1 MSSAFSLSRTV
12 RVPQVDVNESWK
24 SRTSML
30 LVYDRTRDMEEL
42 EAQQELRDKVGSLA
56 FSPPPM
62 KKSDTRD
69 SISSVDSD
77 VSLSFDRRGSKGEEA
92 DLSDSGSSDNE
103 RKTGIELAQQKN
115 IDRDSGAD
123 SLDDVVVKESDKQLT
138 NTLLE
143 SDTGDQQ
150 LEDFVPPTDE
160 QAEKICEQVEFY
172 FSDENIV
179 KDAFLLKHVK
189 RNKEGYVSLKLIS
202 SFKRV
207 KHLSRD
213 WRVVGAAL
221 AKSKKLQV
229 NPQGT
234 KLRRIDPL
242 PLFDQTTP
250 SRTILAARLPV
261 EKLSVETV
269 AEMFRPCGEIALIR
283 ILRPGHPAPAEVR
296 QAIAKKQELASS
308 EECAMIEF
316 TDSASARVAL
326 QMTLG
331 DAKIFE
337 LQQSAEK
344 KRKQHPMKKGAVTR
358 LTREDTYNSS
368 SCASG
373 SEAED
378 NRIRHKKVIHGYPM
392 YHVYPGHPYQGP
404 PSPDAWLSRRLSTC
418 SMSGSENGYV
428 LRRLSSCS
436 GSSSETGSFGRRY
449 SACSSGSD
457 TGYCHAVFPTSYY
470 QQENRRFSCC
480 SGSGTE
486 CNTGCFPSS
495 RRGSADCG
503 PFLRRLSACS
513 RDSGYDA
520 GGRRL
525 SLCSSGSEQGNFCRT
540 RSNSGIA
547 IPHLPENVT
556 RMPSGPDGTRGFG
569 RLPRMNSMTATME
582 PTC

>member
-1 MSSAFSLSRTV
+1 MDEV
-12 RVPQVDVNESWK
+12 
-24 SRTSML
+24 
-30 LVYDRTRDMEEL
+30 
-42 EAQQELRDKVGSLA
+42 EAQQELRDQVGNLT

-92 DLSDSGSSDNE
+92 DLSDSVSTDNE
-103 RKTGIELAQQKN
+103 GKPADNLKQEKEKTP
-115 IDRDSGAD
+115 DHDSGAD
-123 SLDDVVVKESDKQLT
+123 SLEDSTSNET
-138 NTLLE
+138 
-143 SDTGDQQ
+143 DQQ
-150 LEDFVPPTDE
+150 RKQAAEETENTESMIDFVPPSDE
-160 QAEKICEQVEFY
+160 LAEKICAQVEFY
-172 FSDENIV
+172 FSDENII

-229 NPQGT
+229 NPPGT
-234 KLRRIDPL
+234 KLRRTDPL

-269 AEMFRPCGEIALIR
+269 AEIFRPCGEIALIR
-283 ILRPGHPAPAEVR
+283 VLKPGHPAPAEVR
-296 QAIAKKQELASS
+296 QAIAKRPELASS
-308 EECAMIEF
+308 DECAMVEF
-316 TDSASARVAL
+316 TDSASARAAL
-326 QMTLG
+326 LMNLG
-331 DAKIFE
+331 DAKLFE
-337 LQQSAEK
+337 LQQSPEK
-344 KRKQHPMKKGAVTR
+344 KRKQQPTKKSAVTKISKEE
-358 LTREDTYNSS
+358 TAYNSS

-378 NRIRHKKVIHGYPM
+378 PRIKHKRPIHSFPV

-404 PSPDAWLSRRLSTC
+404 PSPEAWLSRRLSTC

-436 GSSSETGSFGRRY
+436 GSGSGSESGNFGRRY
-449 SACSSGSD
+449 SACSSGSE
-457 TGYCHAVFPTSYY
+457 TSYCHTVFPPGYY
-470 QQENRRFSCC
+470 HQENRRISCC
-480 SGSGTE
+480 SSSGSGVE
-486 CNTGCFPSS
+486 CSGACYPSS
-495 RRGSADCG
+495 RRGSTDYG
-503 PFLRRLSACS
+503 QFIRKLSSCS
-513 RDSGYDA
+513 RDSGFDA
-520 GGRRL
+520 GTRRL
-525 SLCSSGSEQGNFCRT
+525 SMCSSGSEQSSFCRP
-540 RSNSGIA
+540 RSNSGVA
-547 IPHLPENVT
+547 LTHLPENIT

-569 RLPRMNSMTATME
+569 RTPRMNSLPSPIG

>member
-1 MSSAFSLSRTV
+1 MEE
-12 RVPQVDVNESWK
+12 VDV
-24 SRTSML
+24 
-30 LVYDRTRDMEEL
+30 
-42 EAQQELRDKVGSLA
+42 QQESRDQVGNLI

-103 RKTGIELAQQKN
+103 KKVNDRTEQQKN
-115 IDRDSGAD
+115 CDPDSGAD
-123 SLDDVVVKESDKQLT
+123 SLEENVVKDSKNQKEETLT
-138 NTLLE
+138 EVSTANQT
-143 SDTGDQQ
+143 D
-150 LEDFVPPTDE
+150 DFVPPSDE
-160 QAEKICEQVEFY
+160 LAEKICAQVEFY

-229 NPQGT
+229 NSQGT
-234 KLRRIDPL
+234 KLRRVDPL
-242 PLFDQTTP
+242 PPFDQTTP

-261 EKLSVETV
+261 EKLSVESV
-269 AEMFRPCGEIALIR
+269 AEIFRPCGEIALIR
-283 ILRPGHPAPAEVR
+283 VLRPGHPAPAEVR
-296 QAIAKKQELASS
+296 QAIAKRPELASS
-308 EECAMIEF
+308 EECAMVEF
-316 TDSASARVAL
+316 TDSASARTAL

-331 DAKIFE
+331 DAKVFE
-337 LQQSAEK
+337 LQQSSDK
-344 KRKQHPMKKGAVTR
+344 KRKQQPAKKSALTR
-358 LTREDTYNSS
+358 LTKEEAYNSS

-378 NRIRHKKVIHGYPM
+378 GRVRHKKPIHGYPM
-392 YHVYPGHPYQGP
+392 YHAYPGHPFQGP
-404 PSPDAWLSRRLSTC
+404 PSPDAWLSRRLSAC
-418 SMSGSENGYV
+418 SVSGSENGFI

-436 GSSSETGSFGRRY
+436 GSGSGSETGSFGRRY
-449 SACSSGSD
+449 SACSSGSE
-457 TGYCHAVFPTSYY
+457 TGYCHPVFPPSYY
-470 QQENRRFSCC
+470 YQENRRFSCC
-480 SGSGTE
+480 SSSGSE
-486 CNTGCFPSS
+486 CSGVCYHSS
-495 RRGSADCG
+495 RRGSADYG
-503 PFLRRLSACS
+503 PILRRLSACS
-513 RDSGYDA
+513 RDSAYDA
-520 GGRRL
+520 GSRRL
-525 SLCSSGSEQGNFCRT
+525 SLCSSGSEQSGYCRP

-547 IPHLPENVT
+547 LTHLPENVT

-569 RLPRMNSMTATME
+569 RPPKMNVMPPPME

>member
-1 MSSAFSLSRTV
+1 
-12 RVPQVDVNESWK
+12 
-24 SRTSML
+24 
-30 LVYDRTRDMEEL
+30 MEEL
-42 EAQQELRDKVGSLA
+42 EVQQESRDKVGSLA

-103 RKTGIELAQQKN
+103 RKPGDSLGEQKPS
-115 IDRDSGAD
+115 DQDSGAD
-123 SLDDVVVKESDKQLT
+123 THEESALG
-138 NTLLE
+138 E
-143 SDTGDQQ
+143 SQAGKPEDGGEEKSTELAED
-150 LEDFVPPTDE
+150 DFVRPSDE
-160 QAEKICEQVEFY
+160 LAEKICAQVEFY

-221 AKSKKLQV
+221 AKSKKLEV

-234 KLRRIDPL
+234 KLRRLDPL
-242 PLFDQTTP
+242 PPFDQTTP
-250 SRTILAARLPV
+250 SRTVLAARLPV
-261 EKLSVETV
+261 EKLTVEAV
-269 AEMFRPCGEIALIR
+269 AEIFRPCGEIALIR
-283 ILRPGHPAPAEVR
+283 VLKPGHPAPAEVR
-296 QAIAKKQELASS
+296 QAIAKRPELVSS
-308 EECAMIEF
+308 EECAMVEF
-316 TDSASARVAL
+316 TDSASARIAL
-326 QMTLG
+326 QMVLG
-331 DAKIFE
+331 DAKVFE
-337 LQQSAEK
+337 LQQSADK
-344 KRKQHPMKKGAVTR
+344 KRKQQPTKKSALTR

-378 NRIRHKKVIHGYPM
+378 GRARTAHKKPIHGYPM
-392 YHVYPGHPYQGP
+392 YHMYPGHPFQGP
-404 PSPDAWLSRRLSTC
+404 PSPDAWLSRRLSAC
-418 SMSGSENGYV
+418 SMTSPDNGFA
-428 LRRLSSCS
+428 LRRMSSCS
-436 GSSSETGSFGRRY
+436 GSGSDSSSFGRRY
-449 SACSSGSD
+449 SACSSGSE
-457 TGYCHAVFPTSYY
+457 TGYCHAVYPAAGYY
-470 QQENRRFSCC
+470 QENRRFSCC
-480 SGSGTE
+480 SNSGSGAE
-486 CNTGCFPSS
+486 CNGACYSSS
-495 RRGSADCG
+495 RRGSADYG

-513 RDSGYDA
+513 RDSGFDPGA
-520 GGRRL
+520 RRL
-525 SLCSSGSEQGNFCRT
+525 SLCSSGSEQSGFCRS

-569 RLPRMNSMTATME
+569 RPARMNPLAAPME
-582 PTC
+582 HAC

>member
-1 MSSAFSLSRTV
+1 
-12 RVPQVDVNESWK
+12 
-24 SRTSML
+24 
-30 LVYDRTRDMEEL
+30 MEEL
-42 EAQQELRDKVGSLA
+42 EAQQESRDKVGSLA

-103 RKTGIELAQQKN
+103 RKSGESKEQKN
-115 IDRDSGAD
+115 SDQDSGAD
-123 SLDDVVVKESDKQLT
+123 SFEDVAPRESQLQK
-138 NTLLE
+138 
-143 SDTGDQQ
+143 SGDGTEEKPVDQGMD
-150 LEDFVPPTDE
+150 DFVPPSDE
-160 QAEKICEQVEFY
+160 LAEKICAQVEFY

-229 NPQGT
+229 NPLGT
-234 KLRRIDPL
+234 KLRRLDPL
-242 PLFDQTTP
+242 PPFDQTTP

-261 EKLSVETV
+261 EKLTVEAV
-269 AEMFRPCGEIALIR
+269 AEIFRPCGEIALIR
-283 ILRPGHPAPAEVR
+283 VLKPGHPAPAEVR
-296 QAIAKKQELASS
+296 QAIAKRPELVSS
-308 EECAMIEF
+308 EECAMVEF
-316 TDSASARVAL
+316 TDSASARIAL

-331 DAKIFE
+331 EAKVFE
-337 LQQSAEK
+337 LQQSADK
-344 KRKQHPMKKGAVTR
+344 KRKQQPAKKSALTR
-358 LTREDTYNSS
+358 LTREESYNSS

-378 NRIRHKKVIHGYPM
+378 GRTRTTHKKPVHGYPM
-392 YHVYPGHPYQGP
+392 YHVYPGHPFQGP
-404 PSPDAWLSRRLSTC
+404 PSPEAWLSRRLSAC
-418 SMSGSENGYV
+418 SITSPENNFV

-436 GSSSETGSFGRRY
+436 GSGSDSGSFGRRY
-449 SACSSGSD
+449 SACSSGSE
-457 TGYCHAVFPTSYY
+457 TGYCHPVYPTAGYY
-470 QQENRRFSCC
+470 QENRRFSCC
-480 SGSGTE
+480 SGTGPGVE
-486 CNTGCFPSS
+486 CNGVCYPSS
-495 RRGSADCG
+495 RRGSADYG

-513 RDSGYDA
+513 RDSGFDA
-520 GGRRL
+520 GARRL
-525 SLCSSGSEQGNFCRT
+525 SLCSSGSEQSGFCRS

-569 RLPRMNSMTATME
+569 RPLRMNPLAPPME
-582 PTC
+582 PAC

>member
-1 MSSAFSLSRTV
+1 
-12 RVPQVDVNESWK
+12 
-24 SRTSML
+24 
-30 LVYDRTRDMEEL
+30 MEE
-42 EAQQELRDKVGSLA
+42 ADVQQESRDKVGSLI

-103 RKTGIELAQQKN
+103 RKLVNAAKGQKSS
-115 IDRDSGAD
+115 DPDSGAD
-123 SLDDVVVKESDKQLT
+123 SMEDCVHNASKDEKQEPPVDASVV
-138 NTLLE
+138 
-143 SDTGDQQ
+143 DQSN
-150 LEDFVPPTDE
+150 DFVPPSDDL
-160 QAEKICEQVEFY
+160 AEKICAQVEFY

-221 AKSKKLQV
+221 SKSKKLQV
-229 NPQGT
+229 NSQGT
-234 KLRRIDPL
+234 KLRRLDPL
-242 PLFDQTTP
+242 PPFDQTTP

-261 EKLSVETV
+261 DKLSVESV
-269 AEMFRPCGEIALIR
+269 AEIFRPCGEIALIR
-283 ILRPGHPAPAEVR
+283 VLRPGHPAPAEVR
-296 QAIAKKQELASS
+296 QAIAKRPELASS
-308 EECAMIEF
+308 DECAMVEF

-337 LQQSAEK
+337 LQQSSEK
-344 KRKQHPMKKGAVTR
+344 KKKQQPAKKSTVTR
-358 LTREDTYNSS
+358 LAKEEIYNSS

-378 NRIRHKKVIHGYPM
+378 GRARHKKPIHGYSM
-392 YHVYPGHPYQGP
+392 YHAYPGHPFQGP
-404 PSPDAWLSRRLSTC
+404 PSPDAWLPRRLSSC
-418 SMSGSENGYV
+418 SVSGSENGFI

-436 GSSSETGSFGRRY
+436 GSSSETGNYGRRY
-449 SACSSGSD
+449 SACSSGSE
-457 TGYCHAVFPTSYY
+457 TGYCHPVFPPSYY
-470 QQENRRFSCC
+470 YQENRRFSCC
-480 SGSGTE
+480 SNSSSE
-486 CNTGCFPSS
+486 CNGACYHSS
-495 RRGSADCG
+495 RRGSADYG

-513 RDSGYDA
+513 RDSGFD
-520 GGRRL
+520 GGARRL
-525 SLCSSGSEQGNFCRT
+525 SFCSPGAEQGSFCRP

-547 IPHLPENVT
+547 LTHLPENVT

-569 RLPRMNSMTATME
+569 RSPKMNTMPPTME

>member
-1 MSSAFSLSRTV
+1 MDE
-12 RVPQVDVNESWK
+12 VDV
-24 SRTSML
+24 
-30 LVYDRTRDMEEL
+30 
-42 EAQQELRDKVGSLA
+42 QQESRDQVGNLI

-103 RKTGIELAQQKN
+103 RKATNTSEQRKN
-115 IDRDSGAD
+115 SDPDSGAD
-123 SLDDVVVKESDKQLT
+123 SLEESVAKDSNDLKEKTSTEVSTANQTD
-138 NTLLE
+138 
-143 SDTGDQQ
+143 
-150 LEDFVPPTDE
+150 DFVPPSDE
-160 QAEKICEQVEFY
+160 LSEKICAQVEFY

-234 KLRRIDPL
+234 KLRRVDPL
-242 PLFDQTTP
+242 PPFDQTTP

-261 EKLSVETV
+261 EKLSVESV
-269 AEMFRPCGEIALIR
+269 AEIFRPCGEIALIR
-283 ILRPGHPAPAEVR
+283 VLRPGHPAPAEVR
-296 QAIAKKQELASS
+296 QAIAKRPELASS
-308 EECAMIEF
+308 EECAMVEF
-316 TDSASARVAL
+316 TDSASARTAL
-326 QMTLG
+326 QMALG
-331 DAKIFE
+331 DAKVFE
-337 LQQSAEK
+337 LQQSSDK
-344 KRKQHPMKKGAVTR
+344 KRKQQLTKKSALTR
-358 LTREDTYNSS
+358 LTKEESYNSS
-368 SCASG
+368 SCPSG

-378 NRIRHKKVIHGYPM
+378 GRARHKKPIHGYSM
-392 YHVYPGHPYQGP
+392 YHPYPGHTFQGP
-404 PSPDAWLSRRLSTC
+404 PSPDAWLSRRLSAC
-418 SMSGSENGYV
+418 SVSGSENGFI

-436 GSSSETGSFGRRY
+436 GSGSGSETGSFGRRY
-449 SACSSGSD
+449 SACSSGSEN
-457 TGYCHAVFPTSYY
+457 GYCYPVFPSNCYY
-470 QQENRRFSCC
+470 QENRRFSCC
-480 SGSGTE
+480 SSSGSE
-486 CNTGCFPSS
+486 CNGTCYHSS
-495 RRGSADCG
+495 RRGSAEYG

-513 RDSGYDA
+513 RDSGFDMST
-520 GGRRL
+520 RRL
-525 SLCSSGSEQGNFCRT
+525 SLCSSGSEQNGYCRP

-547 IPHLPENVT
+547 LTHLPENIT

-569 RLPRMNSMTATME
+569 RPPKMNAMSVPME